1 MSRDRTASSTAPS
14 RAGDAPEGD
23 AGSSAESDSSLAW
36 ATMAF
41 VIVIWGLGPP
51 ISKLISAPPVVTASV
66 RFWVSVPIVYAAA
79 LAAGRRITWET
90 IRHTWLAGALFGLNM
105 VSVFVA
111 LQHATVAVLSIMMA
125 MQPGVVLV
133 LAGRFMGER
142 AGRWHVSWMVVGIA
156 GVCIVILGN
165 GPEVEI
171 SGLGILFGLFSV
183 LTFTGYYLINRSV
196 RSKVNIHPL
205 EWMTGSTIFS
215 AITVT
220 PVALAFTDLDGYRE
234 LGGMDFV
241 YLFYVAGVVGIFS
254 HTLMSWV
261 HRFIPA
267 TRSSLAMLGMTVVAV
282 TAAWPIK
289 GEPVTV
295 QQALGALVVLGAV
308 GAVISRPAVSADAP
322 ARRRARAGRGS
333 TAPVAFVVE
342 PL

>member
-1 MSRDRTASSTAPS
+1 MSREAAPTVAPS
-14 RAGDAPEGD
+14 TPA
-23 AGSSAESDSSLAW
+23 AGSTETVSENDSSVAW
-36 ATMAF
+36 LTMGF
-41 VIVIWGLGPP
+41 VIVLWGLGPP

-66 RFWVSVPIVYAAA
+66 RFWVSVPVVYAAA
-79 LAAGRRITWET
+79 LAAGRRITWT
-90 IRHTWLAGALFGLNM
+90 TLRHTWLAGALFGLNM

-111 LQHATVAVLSIMMA
+111 LQHASVAVLSIMMA
-125 MQPGVVLV
+125 MQPSVVLV

-142 AGRWHVSWMVVGIA
+142 AGRWHISWMAVGIA

-165 GPEVEI
+165 GPDVAI
-171 SGLGILFGLFSV
+171 SPLGILFGLFSV

-196 RSKVNIHPL
+196 RTKVNIHPL

-220 PVALAFTDLDGYRE
+220 PVAIAFTDLDGYRE
-234 LGGMDFV
+234 LGGVDFL

-282 TAAWPIK
+282 TAAWPIN
-289 GEPVTV
+289 GEPVTL

-308 GAVISRPAVSADAP
+308 GAVISRPAVTADASTH
-322 ARRRARAGRGS
+322 RRAKAGRGS
-333 TAPVAFVVE
+333 TAPAAFLVE